1 MKYHVYTDGSCSG
14 NPGPGGVGVVILNST
29 NSVIHTSS
37 IFVPDTTNNQTE
49 MLAVLVG
56 FNYLP
61 PDATEIIVYSD
72 SKYVID
78 GMVSWV
84 AKWKEH
90 NWTKKGGPI
99 KNLDLWKQL
108 DQYNTKHKVQ
118 WVKVKGHS
126 TDAYNNMA
134 DELACAATQRGY

>member
-14 NPGPGGVGVVILNST
+14 NPGPGGVGVVILDRMNT
-29 NSVIHTSS
+29 VIHTSS

-61 PDATEIIVYSD
+61 DDATEIIIYSD
-72 SKYVID
+72 SKYVIE
-78 GMVSWV
+78 GMNSWLIG
-84 AKWKEH
+84 WKAN
-90 NWTKKGGPI
+90 NWKKKGGPI

-108 DQYNTKHKVQ
+108 DEYNTNHNVS
-118 WVKVKGHS
+118 WVKVKGHADD
-126 TDAYNNMA
+126 TYNNMA
-134 DELACAATQRGY
+134 DELACAATRRGY

>member
-14 NPGPGGVGVVILNST
+14 NPGPGGVGVVILDHWN
-29 NSVIHTSS
+29 NVIHTSS

-61 PDATEIIVYSD
+61 NDATEVVIYSD

-78 GMVSWV
+78 GMTSWMHG
-84 AKWKEH
+84 WKAN
-90 NWTKKGGPI
+90 NWKKKGGPI

-108 DQYNTKHKVQ
+108 DSYNSNHTVS
-118 WVKVKGHS
+118 WVKVKGHADD
-126 TDAYNNMA
+126 TYNNMA
-134 DELACAATQRGY
+134 DELACAATRRGF